1 MKEFTGSCHC
11 GGVKYKFFSDELVDI
26 WNCNCSICDL
36 LNYQHLFVKHELFE
50 IISGHE
56 LLSEYNFGT
65 GSAKHY
71 FCKVCGVKSFYQPRS
86 HPEMFSINFKCV
98 DDPPK
103 VKQVINFDGINF
115 EESIKKI

>member
-11 GGVKYKFFSDELVDI
+11 GGVKYKFFSEELVDI

-65 GSAKHY
+65 ESAKHY

-98 DDPPK
+98 DDPPN
-103 VKQVINFDGINF
+103 VRQVINFDGVNF